1 MPVFAAK
8 TLERHEAAATKGGGG
23 YLNTSSI
30 QPGESV
36 RFTILGC
43 DGAEEGSVDYYEI
56 WGESLT
62 EKRQDGTPARKCV
75 RFAEMPSEA
84 EISKR
89 FNEEELIRCTNK
101 FGKAESVRHVMAF
114 WVWNYDSEMVEVF
127 APTQQTIHEQLIEAF
142 QDEEVATSSSKWDLE
157 LKKKAG
163 GKFVEYSISLRP
175 GKRAD
180 KITNARIQAEF
191 EAIQEKGGNLSALI
205 SGANPFGEGDK
216 VPF

>member
-8 TLERHEAAATKGGGG
+8 TLERHEAASTKGGGG

-43 DGAEEGSVDYYEI
+43 DGSDAGSIDFYEI

-62 EKRQDGTPARKCV
+62 EKRNDGAPLRKCI
-75 RFAEMPSEA
+75 RFAEEA
-84 EISKR
+84 SPEAVNER
-89 FNEEELIRCTNK
+89 FEELGLVRCTNK
-101 FGKAESVRHVMAF
+101 FGKAEVLKHVMAF
-114 WVWNYDSEMVEVF
+114 WVWNYDSESVEVF
-127 APTQQTIHEQLIEAF
+127 APSQQTIQEQLIEAF
-142 QDEEVATSSSKWDLE
+142 QDEEVATSPSKWDLS
-157 LKKKAG
+157 LSKKQG
-163 GKFVEYSISLRP
+163 GKMIEYSISLRP

-180 KITNARIQAEF
+180 KVVNARIEAEF
-191 EAIQEKGGNLSALI
+191 EAVLDKGGNLAALI
-205 SGANPFGEGDK
+205 SGGNPFGDDK